1 VPALID
7 LDDGACR
14 DPLLAG
20 SKAARL
26 ASARA
31 AGLRALPGLVIP
43 VRLGRDALDRVLDP
57 LRRHGRHAAQLQL
70 MGDGVPARLAAE
82 LRRRCAALGDRLVVR
97 SSSPLEDGG
106 VWSGAFTS
114 FLGVRPDELATA
126 VAGCWA
132 AALGRDPL
140 ERAAHLG
147 LEPARLAM
155 AVLIQPEIDPV
166 ASGTAQVD
174 EDGTVTVVAVPGP
187 PAPLLSGWSDGLTAT
202 VRAGEVATRPG
213 GWLEESMLAQVAAL
227 AEAVAGE
234 LGDDTIEWA
243 STGRGPLLLQSTRR
257 RHAAAPPPPAHADL
271 PLPALRVARLL
282 HRFGGPTGEA
292 LVLPWALAP
301 PDPPSAPA
309 PERGL
314 DAATAWSRASGL
326 AAELAAA
333 AWGTTPGEA
342 LALAGS
348 TLGALRRLE
357 RAGALER
364 IERLGVVDPSRA
376 RHLLALLATVAERLG
391 LRREEL
397 WPLDLAEV
405 DALLAGRGSDRAARR
420 LSGALPGRW
429 EPLVQGAVL
438 AHGRRFQGEPAA
450 PGAGAGPAH
459 LVGDPPDWP
468 GPAGPGPGGPG
479 PRSDGPRPDGPGL
492 GGPWPPH
499 RAVCVARYPL
509 PSVAPLLWRSSAL
522 VTAGGSAGA
531 HLIHVARSLGVPAVV
546 GCDLRGSLEPGR
558 PWLVAV
564 DGDAGVVAVT
574 PL

>member
-1 VPALID
+1 VQALIE
-7 LDDGACR
+7 LDERACR

-31 AGLRALPGLVIP
+31 AGLPALPGLVIP
-43 VRLGRDALDRVLDP
+43 IGVGRDALDRVLDP

-70 MGDGVPARLAAE
+70 MGDGVPALLAAE
-82 LRRRCAALGDRLVVR
+82 LRRRCAALADRLVVR

-114 FLGVRPDELATA
+114 FLGVRPDELTTA

-166 ASGTAQVD
+166 ASGTAQV
-174 EDGTVTVVAVPGP
+174 EGDGTVTVVAVAGS

-202 VRAGEVATRPG
+202 VRAGEVATQPG
-213 GWLEESMLAQVAAL
+213 GGAAGWLDAPMLVQVAAL

-243 STGRGPLLLQSTRR
+243 SAGRGPLLLQSTRR
-257 RHAAAPPPPAHADL
+257 RNPAAPPPPAQADL

-301 PDPPSAPA
+301 PDPPPAPS
-309 PERGL
+309 PERGI
-314 DAATAWSRASGL
+314 DAATAWARAGGL

-357 RAGALER
+357 PAGACER
-364 IERLGVVDPSRA
+364 IERLGAVDPGRA
-376 RHLLALLATVAERLG
+376 RHLLALLATVAEG
-391 LRREEL
+391 LRLPREEL
-397 WPLDLAEV
+397 WSLDPAEV
-405 DALLAGRGSDRAARR
+405 DALLAGRGSERAGRR
-420 LSGALPGRW
+420 PSGALAGRW
-429 EPLVQGAVL
+429 EPLVQAAVL

-459 LVGDPPDWP
+459 LVGDPPDGPQP
-468 GPAGPGPGGPG
+468 GGPGGPTP
-479 PRSDGPRPDGPGL
+479 PR
-492 GGPWPPH
+492 

-509 PSVAPLLWRSSAL
+509 PSVAPLLWSSSAL